1 MKKLILTCI
10 LTICLI
16 ASLAICLTV
25 YADNTTATTNTSSA
39 ESTTNSQVDVVRDMI
54 EALPDVEKVKTMG
67 YSDKYK
73 AYVDMQAADAAYK
86 KLSQEEKDSLGFSFQ
101 TIENIESYFNIN
113 PLPSGNVNYGFLMDQ
128 TLVTPNNLSGNGWSY
143 DPNTQTLTLGDEN
156 EVTAYFDTVPQNT
169 NNYWRKQYKKID
181 GVEREV
187 FYTAVI
193 QPVVVARNEN
203 DNTCTFSHDRPSNLK
218 IDVKRMTSF
227 GHTSWSRRWGQ
238 YSEECDKYFE
248 MGGILWDGNLEITG
262 AGLLSLHAT
271 TCAIGVTET
280 LNIHDTDLQAQAY
293 NNAIYCA
300 GELKITNSTVD
311 VRSNS
316 LGAQHYDLRYKR
328 DNGEPDYIS
337 DSMEA
342 IYCDT
347 GTIKDSTVTAD
358 AAWNRVYTTENVDG
372 DYSYFVTAL
381 FAQKYLTVYNSFV
394 IATAHIDEGWQ
405 YPSQQNATICGIR
418 GSLHLYDDAFVF
430 SKTYAD
436 SYFSS
441 HSDQLS
447 KVYFYGWDGNNCY
460 GYGNAVLIGATE
472 YNSGKGSAFF
482 DMWGS
487 PIKALEGVQYTI
499 STPENYSGRNRLI
512 VEYRKDDTLYL
523 RDQDGKKQ
531 ASWKMD
537 FSDCVELESN
547 VVDEVDFTSQ
557 VEGRSCNVR
566 VASGNFIF
574 NALPNSQAD
583 RFFETLGG
591 SLTVQLDKGENY
603 GDVHVFTAPY
613 SSVTLQGEGTI
624 ENLIVKP
631 HIRINHKDYDVE
643 TGSLIIDV
651 ATVKNCQ
658 IDTAYKNNVTFEGGN
673 VKVDISN
680 LEYYRKYFKLYYD
693 TMIYD
698 FNNLSET
705 VDLAKNGMSTNNYYD
720 ARGAQLI
727 DGKFYFYAKK
737 TEAESL
743 SDFVKYAYV
752 KPTVGYNYYMLPE
765 KVDKEDDITTF
776 TFKRAAETL
785 RFHPEEKIK
794 YAYVSNGEKDV
805 TIDAGYMQAYVTDSA
820 ITSGDGFALTGSE
833 TQTLPEGHFAKWFYT
848 DEKTGAVTVLVAEGQ
863 SLLYT
868 INNVVLED
876 EFRTYTCEVY
886 RKDGWYHIPIG
897 SYSIKPR
904 IMIMSASP
912 SSNTIYVKVGDT
924 VPLKLTFDENCR
936 DNWRQDL
943 VVVWQ
948 ARKDANSDWTGLPSN
963 TKHNPTYN
971 LKFTDEEMIS
981 WEYRALVCPLIRPIG
996 IQSAPDYYSD
1006 SIFFCKRDTKFNG
1019 TIDNISG
1026 KNGEYCAVS
1035 VGITDGYLSSIECY
1049 WERSQDGGKTW
1060 SKVIHDGDTFTI
1072 VALEFSRVPVGG
1084 GSSVSYITSSS
1095 LSVKLDSSLNSDKLR
1110 AVIYDKLSDTYVY
1123 TNESLITI
1131 TDHVHE
1137 WSTTEII
1144 TKVDADCEKD
1154 GKLTHWHCNSCGNDY
1169 DADQK
1174 TIINDLTIKSSG
1186 HDYGDL
1192 IVQQDAK
1199 CTESGVCAHY
1209 ECSKCHKLF
1218 DENKEETTEN
1228 SLTISAIGHNT
1239 DGSIAHKDAKCTETG
1254 VVGGTYCT
1262 RCNDGKTAAEAVIP
1276 ALGHSNSS
1284 AVEENRVESTCTEL
1298 GHYDSVIYCS
1308 RCTAEVSRTEKP
1320 IDALGHD
1327 EQDHSAQ
1334 TPTCTAIG
1342 WNAYVTCSRCSYT
1355 TYSELKALGHNT
1367 DGSIAHKD
1375 TKCTE
1380 AGVVGGTYCTRC
1392 NDGKKAA
1399 EAVIPALGHKFS
1411 TAEIIAEV
1419 PATCTSTGTK
1429 AHWHCNVC
1437 NGDFD
1442 AQNVKLDDLT
1452 IAIDPNAHK
1461 FGAWIEKVPATM
1473 ESIGTV
1479 GHKDCEHCNKH
1490 FDASGAQIADLT
1502 IPKLPKVD
1510 DDPDADKGLS
1520 TGAIVGV
1527 AVGST
1532 AVAATGGFAIAWFA
1546 VKKKSFADLVHA
1558 IKRIFKK

>member
-73 AYVDMQAADAAYK
+73 AYVDMQAADAAYQ
-86 KLSQEEKDSLGFSFQ
+86 KLSQEEKDSLGFLFQ
-101 TIENIESYFNIN
+101 TIDNIESYFNIH
-113 PLPSGNVNYGFLMDQ
+113 PLPSDDVDYGFLMDQ
-128 TLVTPNNLSGNGWSY
+128 TLVTPNNLSGKGWSY
-143 DPNTQTLTLGDEN
+143 DPDTQTLTLGDEN
-156 EVTAYFDTVPQNT
+156 EVTAYFATVPQNT

-181 GVEREV
+181 GVEHEV

-203 DNTCTFSHDRPSNLK
+203 DNTCTFSPNRPSNLK
-218 IDVKRMTSF
+218 IDVKRTTSF
-227 GHTSWSRRWGQ
+227 GSTSWSRRWGQ
-238 YSEECDKYFE
+238 YSEECCKYFE

-316 LGAQHYDLRYKR
+316 LGAQYYDLRYKR
-328 DNGEPDYIS
+328 DNDKPDYIS

-358 AAWNRVYTTENVDG
+358 AAWDRVYTTENVDG

-381 FAQKYLTVYNSFV
+381 FVQKYLTVYNSFV
-394 IATAHIDEGWQ
+394 SATAHIDEEWKR
-405 YPSQQNATICGIR
+405 PSQQDATICGIR

-447 KVYFYGWDGNNCY
+447 EVHFYGWDGNNCY

-482 DMWGS
+482 DTWGS
-487 PIKALEGVQYTI
+487 PIEALEGVQYTI

-557 VEGRSCNVR
+557 VEGRPCNVR
-566 VASGNFIF
+566 VASGDFTF

-591 SLTVQLDKGENY
+591 SLTVKLKKGENY

-643 TGSLIIDV
+643 TGSLTIDV

-658 IDTAYKNNVTFEGGN
+658 IDTAYKDNVSFDGGN
-673 VKVDISN
+673 IKVDISN

-705 VDLAKNGMSTNNYYD
+705 VDLAQNGMSTNLYYNTD
-720 ARGAQLI
+720 GAQLI

-737 TEAESL
+737 TDGL
-743 SDFVKYAYV
+743 KDFVKTAYV
-752 KPTVGYNYYMLPE
+752 KPSAGYNYYMLPE
-765 KVDKEDDITTF
+765 KVAKEDDITTF

-886 RKDGWYHIPIG
+886 RKDGWYHTLIG

-948 ARKDANSDWTGLPSN
+948 ARKDADSYWMELPSN
-963 TKHNPTYN
+963 TNHNPTYN

-996 IQSAPDYYSD
+996 VQSAPDYYSD

-1026 KNGEYCAVS
+1026 KNGDYCAVN

-1060 SKVIHDGDTFTI
+1060 SKVIRDGDTFTI
-1072 VALEFSRVPVGG
+1072 IAIEFSKVPVGG
-1084 GSSVSYITSSS
+1084 GSSVSYIESSS
-1095 LSVKLDSSLNSDKLR
+1095 LNVKLDSSLNSDKLR

-1209 ECSKCHKLF
+1209 ECSKCHTLF

-1228 SLTISAIGHNT
+1228 SLTISAIGHNS

-1276 ALGHSNSS
+1276 ALGH
-1284 AVEENRVESTCTEL
+1284 
-1298 GHYDSVIYCS
+1298 
-1308 RCTAEVSRTEKP
+1308 
-1320 IDALGHD
+1320 
-1327 EQDHSAQ
+1327 
-1334 TPTCTAIG
+1334 
-1342 WNAYVTCSRCSYT
+1342 
-1355 TYSELKALGHNT
+1355 
-1367 DGSIAHKD
+1367 
-1375 TKCTE
+1375 
-1380 AGVVGGTYCTRC
+1380 
-1392 NDGKKAA
+1392 
-1399 EAVIPALGHKFS
+1399 KFS

-1419 PATCTSTGTK
+1419 PATCMSTGTK

-1452 IAIDPNAHK
+1452 IAIDSTVHSFGTLIAEAPATCTSTGYAPHYECSVCHKLFNEEKIEKTQQDLTIAINPNAHK
-1461 FGAWIEKVPATM
+1461 FGNWIEEVPATT
-1473 ESIGTV
+1473 EAEGTKA
-1479 GHKDCEHCNKH
+1479 HKDCKLCGNH
-1490 FDASGAQIADLT
+1490 FDESGAQIADLT

-1510 DDPDADKGLS
+1510 DDPGENKGLS

-1532 AVAATGGFAIAWFA
+1532 VVAATGGFAIAWFA
-1546 VKKKSFADLVHA
+1546 VKKKSFADLAHA